1 MWSGVVYCTKLLK
14 DPVSLFIRSAC
25 FFCTLVLETVALKR
39 LYTLARLYGITFQQ
53 AALPEEGC
61 VAVL

>member
-1 MWSGVVYCTKLLK
+1 MLL
-14 DPVSLFIRSAC
+14 
-25 FFCTLVLETVALKR
+25 FCTLVLETVALELR
-39 LYTLARLYGITFQQ
+39 YTVARLYGITFQK